1 MGVCGVD
8 HIEVTPDERS
18 IWWRERKLRI
28 LAFRVDV
35 SMELVIGAGDGESDQ
50 REEGKKH
57 GGDT

>member
-50 REEGKKH
+50 GEEGKKH

>member
-35 SMELVIGAGDGESDQ
+35 SMESVIGAGSGEPDK
-50 REEGKKH
+50 REKGKES
-57 GGDT
+57 